1 MYEHSTETIGNTL
14 IRSRLI
20 SRYPQGAPVAIGSL
34 LVTVIAALDWFTGPT
49 VSVSLLYAVAV
60 ITVTWLGGKRH
71 GTLVT
76 ALAGAESLLAH
87 VLSDG
92 ALAAAAVW
100 NAATRLGV
108 LLVVVSLVSALR
120 DSLVE
125 QRKRAM
131 IDPLTGALNRRS
143 FNMIADR
150 ERLRAGR
157 NGTALTIAYFDLDDF
172 KTVNDRLGHEVGD
185 RLLRVFAASVR
196 AGVRGTD
203 ALCRI
208 GGDEFVL
215 MLPDTDARQA
225 VVVVDRVRRILA
237 ECCESEEVPVTT
249 SIGISTYRFPPA
261 TVDAMVAGADQLM
274 YRAKDR
280 GGDSVVG
287 TVIVGPWN
295 RWADHLAETE
305 EYLQWA

>member
-1 MYEHSTETIGNTL
+1 MHEHSTETIGNTL

-143 FNMIADR
+143 FHMIADR

-157 NGTALTIAYFDLDDF
+157 NGTALTIASDTKSGIDCCGSSLP
-172 KTVNDRLGHEVGD
+172 RSEQ
-185 RLLRVFAASVR
+185 VFAARMHCAGSV
-196 AGVRGTD
+196 AMSSSSCSPTPTPVRPSSSLT
-203 ALCRI
+203 AY
-208 GGDEFVL
+208 GGSS
-215 MLPDTDARQA
+215 PNAA
-225 VVVVDRVRRILA
+225 SRRK
-237 ECCESEEVPVTT
+237 S
-249 SIGISTYRFPPA
+249 R
-261 TVDAMVAGADQLM
+261 
-274 YRAKDR
+274 
-280 GGDSVVG
+280 
-287 TVIVGPWN
+287 
-295 RWADHLAETE
+295 
-305 EYLQWA
+305 